1 MWNRQAAH
9 FIVIFFFLIQDISL
23 AFVKVASKAVQS
35 EKYESQV
42 NDGAAYFR

>member
-1 MWNRQAAH
+1 MEQAGCLYH
-9 FIVIFFFLIQDISL
+9 SDFFLIQDISL